1 MLRFLVQS
9 WLVLTV
15 AALVVLTAVIAAQAL
30 LDVVRRLKALVRRAR
45 PEVRGRLL
53 LRTARHRPATSR
65 AGR

>member
-1 MLRFLVQS
+1 MLRFVVQS

-15 AALVVLTAVIAAQAL
+15 TGLVGLTAVIGAQAL
-30 LDVVRRLKALVRRAR
+30 LDVVRRVKARVRRAR